1 MHGIIASVEG
11 RAFATGRTAV
21 LCMVLAGASFGCAGT
36 PRSPFIDPEDARIQ
50 IEVLNR
56 NFQDATLYALW
67 TGQRR
72 RLGIV
77 TIGKDGRFM
86 LPWPTS
92 NELRIEIDLLAGINC
107 TTESI
112 LAQPGDV
119 IVVQIRSQ
127 MIPSLDC
134 DYYRAR

>member
-1 MHGIIASVEG
+1 MLGIVLSGAGLGCSN
-11 RAFATGRTAV
+11 FSRT
-21 LCMVLAGASFGCAGT
+21 
-36 PRSPFIDPEDARIQ
+36 PFVDQGDARIN
-50 IEVLNR
+50 IEVVNL